1 MRICSLKT
9 AVFIIILTAF
19 SCNMPP
25 SFGPEYGSSSTNFI
39 ARLPLAEPVHY
50 TDDGTTTA
58 LNTLAT
64 WDWAW
69 RDGNS
74 NTYEYITSTEMAGQG
89 PGGSDAWLLTM
100 VDLGQN
106 RISSSLSGWNNN
118 SATLV
123 TETGSLALHGTSL
136 KAVFGSTK
144 LSIYIDDGFFKDYD
158 PSHRYKL
165 FMNAKDADGLRYIE
179 HSGATYPVENLQT
192 ISGISSTF
200 FIDFFPGNSNKLH
213 LTKQNTNPV
222 YLDDVSAIRTDVAVE
237 KWALCL
243 RLSLKDT
250 EPSLV
255 PGLYAFSVWVKKP
268 DGYAFSTESGRGDL
282 EEYASRFVT
291 LSMIQGSSDSGS
303 PQTSK
308 KSFDLTDPLVYPAS
322 GGWSRL
328 ELRLSKHEP
337 FYFNESAEGQQIE
350 LRIACIGSSGADM
363 EPGSVLIAGPSL
375 NFYKNGF

>member
-9 AVFIIILTAF
+9 AIFITMLTAF

-25 SFGPEYGSSSTNFI
+25 SFGPEYNNSSTNFI
-39 ARLPLAEPVHY
+39 ARLPLAAPVAY
-50 TDDGTTTA
+50 GDATTPF
-58 LNTLAT
+58 NTLAT

-74 NTYEYITSTEMAGQG
+74 NTYEYMKSELRAGEG

-100 VDLGQN
+100 ENLGKDRVCAN
-106 RISSSLSGWNNN
+106 PTTNWTASTG
-118 SATLV
+118 ATLG
-123 TETGSLALHGTSL
+123 TETGALHGSSL
-136 KAVFGSTK
+136 KASFTSTSS
-144 LSIYIDDGFFKDYD
+144 SIYIDKVFFSDYE
-158 PSHRYKL
+158 PGHSYKL

-179 HSGATYPVENLQT
+179 HSEDAYPAENLQT
-192 ISGISSTF
+192 ISGINRTF

-222 YLDDVSAIRTDVAVE
+222 YLDDVSAIRTDVNTD

-268 DGYAFSTESGRGDL
+268 DGYAFSTESGRGDNVD
-282 EEYASRFVT
+282 YASRFVT
-291 LSMIQGSSDSGS
+291 LSMIRSSSGNIS

-328 ELRLSKHEP
+328 ELRLSKHEA

-363 EPGSVLIAGPSL
+363 EPGSILIAGPSL